1 MAEHNPCESVARK
14 MIRVYDEI
22 IETTEQIC
30 VLMEEIEELE
40 EQKSIKEKQ
49 FEQLGRLLIS
59 FDEEEGKM

>member
-22 IETTEQIC
+22 TNITEKINI
-30 VLMEEIEELE
+30 LTEEIEELE
-40 EQKSIKEKQ
+40 EEKSVHELQ
-49 FEQLGRLLIS
+49 FEQLGHLLIS